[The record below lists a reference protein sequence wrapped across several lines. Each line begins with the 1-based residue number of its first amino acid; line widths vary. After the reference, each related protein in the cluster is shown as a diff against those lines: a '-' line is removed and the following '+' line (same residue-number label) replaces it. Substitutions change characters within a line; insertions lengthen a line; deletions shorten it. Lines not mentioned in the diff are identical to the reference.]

1 MKTRFVLYATL
12 ASLPFATFSTVA
24 APKSDLWAYWQQSN
38 ETNQATINHQTW
50 QDILEQYVVVS
61 GQNHL
66 FAYQAVTPIDKQRLD
81 SYIEQ
86 LSQLDPK
93 EYSQAVQYAYW
104 VNLYNAVTVDLILD
118 AYPVKSIT
126 KLGGFFSFGPWDEEV
141 VTIEG
146 KALTL
151 NDIEHRILRPIWNDP
166 RTHYAVNCASLGCPN
181 LQTQAFTA
189 QNTDQL
195 LEQAAKAF
203 INSPKGVEL
212 NEKGLKLSSIYDWF
226 ASDFSVDGGVINHI
240 KRYRPNLSA
249 TLDNVQYD
257 YDWTLNQQ

>member
-1 MKTRFVLYATL
+1 MKTRFVLYATF
-12 ASLPFATFSTVA
+12 ASLPFATFSTLA

-86 LSQLDPK
+86 LSQLNPK

-226 ASDFSVDGGVINHI
+226 ASDFAVDGGVINHI
-240 KRYRPNLSA
+240 KRYSPNLNA